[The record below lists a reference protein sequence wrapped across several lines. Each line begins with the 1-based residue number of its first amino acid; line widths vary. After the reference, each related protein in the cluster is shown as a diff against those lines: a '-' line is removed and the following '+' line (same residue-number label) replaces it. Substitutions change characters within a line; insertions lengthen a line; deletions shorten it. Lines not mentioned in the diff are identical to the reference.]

1 MLLISKCSVKYT
13 AQYMIC
19 IWCKMKFCVQLCRL
33 NSISTLIRHIRLS
46 KDRSFIRKKLKEDNV
61 HKEKTTFPGAT
72 KFVHQAQ
79 WAEIFS
85 LC

>member
-1 MLLISKCSVKYT
+1 
-13 AQYMIC
+13 
-19 IWCKMKFCVQLCRL
+19 MKFYVQLCTL

-72 KFVHQAQ
+72 NFVHQGQ
-79 WAEIFS
+79 WVEIFS
-85 LC
+85 SC

>member
-1 MLLISKCSVKYT
+1 MLLITKCSVKYT
-13 AQYMIC
+13 AQYVLS
-19 IWCKMKFCVQLCRL
+19 IWCKMKFYVQLCTL

-72 KFVHQAQ
+72 NFVHQGQ
-79 WAEIFS
+79 WVEIFS
-85 LC
+85 SC